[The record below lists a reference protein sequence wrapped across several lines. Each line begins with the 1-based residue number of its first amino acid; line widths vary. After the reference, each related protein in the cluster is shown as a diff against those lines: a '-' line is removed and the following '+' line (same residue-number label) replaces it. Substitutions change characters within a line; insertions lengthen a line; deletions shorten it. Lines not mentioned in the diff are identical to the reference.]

1 MALAA
6 QILAEGVLVGFAV
19 AAPVGP
25 VAVVTIERTL
35 HHGLVAGLAVG
46 LGAAVADTI
55 LGAVAGFGITFLTTF
70 IHENRTAIRLVGGAV
85 LIALGLVLIASR
97 ATTKRRP
104 ITAADLLHAF
114 LSAFAITIS
123 NPITIFAFLA
133 IFAGLG
139 FTETAST
146 TGRAAL
152 LVGGIF
158 LGAVLW
164 WTTLAAMVSW
174 HRHRVSERTLAAIK
188 GASGYLILG
197 FGVYALVS
205 VAF

>member
-1 MALAA
+1 MVDPLLI
-6 QILAEGVLVGFAV
+6 ILEGILVGFAV

-35 HHGLVAGLAVG
+35 AYGLKAGLAVG

-55 LGAVAGFGITFLTTF
+55 LGAFAGFGLTVVAEL
-70 IHENRTAIRLVGGAV
+70 IEQNRDVLRLVGGAI
-85 LIALGLVLIASR
+85 LITLGVVLIASR
-97 ATTKRRP
+97 AKTKRRD

-114 LSAFAITIS
+114 TSAFVITIS

-139 FTETAST
+139 FTEAAATP
-146 TGRAAL
+146 GLAAL
-152 LVGGIF
+152 LVAGIF
-158 LGAVLW
+158 LGACLW
-164 WTTLAAMVSW
+164 WLSLAGMVSLFQD
-174 HRHRVSERTLAAIK
+174 RVSDRTVAALK
-188 GASGYLILG
+188 GGAGYLILG
-197 FGVYALVS
+197 FGLYALVS

>member
-1 MALAA
+1 MADPL
-6 QILAEGVLVGFAV
+6 QVIGEGILVGFAV

-25 VAVVTIERTL
+25 VAVVSIERTL
-35 HHGLVAGLAVG
+35 SQGLVAGLAVG

-55 LGAVAGFGITFLTTF
+55 LGAIAGFGLTVLSDVIEQNHGTL
-70 IHENRTAIRLVGGAV
+70 RLIGGII
-85 LIALGLVLIASR
+85 LIALGIVLIASR
-97 ATTKRRP
+97 AKTKRRA

-114 LSAFAITIS
+114 TSAFAITIT

-139 FTETAST
+139 FIEAAAT
-146 TGRAAL
+146 TGLAAL

-158 LGAVLW
+158 LGACLW
-164 WTTLAAMVSW
+164 WLSLSVMISAF
-174 HRHRVSERTLAAIK
+174 RHRVSEGTVAVLK
-188 GASGYLILG
+188 GGAGYLILG
-197 FGVYALVS
+197 FGIYALVS